1 MSTTL
6 IAFIIVIS
14 FVALSVLFTFV
25 IGPYLIRKVH
35 EAIERDEVNERQEI
49 LNKFTTMTYGDE
61 SPEEVERM
69 YKEMYYDKN

>member
-49 LNKFTTMTYGDE
+49 LNK
-61 SPEEVERM
+61 S
-69 YKEMYYDKN
+69 